1 MLFDDINEVRLL
13 GNITN
18 DPDLRFTPNGTAV
31 LNFGMA
37 TNRRYKAGEEW
48 KDETTFHN
56 IVVWSTLAQGVAQR
70 ANKGTRVLVSGR
82 IQVRTWDGN
91 DGKKNYKTEVVADNV
106 ILIDRYNKG
115 KSSELPDV
123 QSLATSGSSGKSTAQ
138 ESPDASVDTTIDPD
152 ELPF

>member
-123 QSLATSGSSGKSTAQ
+123 QSLATSGSGKSTAQ